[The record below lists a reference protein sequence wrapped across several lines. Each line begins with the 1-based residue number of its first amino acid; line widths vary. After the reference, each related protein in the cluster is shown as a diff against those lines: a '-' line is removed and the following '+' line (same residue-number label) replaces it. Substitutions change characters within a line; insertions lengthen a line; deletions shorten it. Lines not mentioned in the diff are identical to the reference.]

1 MRIVVDGVIFQRKGT
16 GIARMW
22 SAILAG
28 MEKHPD
34 LHVVLLD
41 RGSAPSFRGIETVE
55 FPSYKTNTTTATD
68 SFLLDRMC
76 QRLGADAFSSTWY
89 TTPVSIPSVLVLC
102 DGAPD
107 VPGAGPGRRPAQEK
121 QLAINFASNY
131 ACFSEHARSELEL
144 RYRGTLGR
152 SVVTACGAEPSVFRP
167 HDRSAVEAFKRKHEL
182 PEPYFLLVE
191 AAPEQ
196 LAHEGELLAFLAS
209 SAAAGEKAQVLCVGD
224 EQMVQAEALAHP
236 PDHVFIRQVR
246 LTDDRELACAYSG
259 ADALLLPARYEGP
272 AVAVVEAMACGCPV
286 VTTREGALAGTT
298 GDAAV
303 LVSDTQPETLQ
314 RAVSAIRSP
323 DARSALAARG
333 LSRSSSCNWDGMT
346 DCLYRLFKRAH
357 EEHGTAARREF
368 HREWVRLR
376 AVQAAVDPCRR
387 SDL

>member
-1 MRIVVDGVIFQRKGT
+1 MRIVVDGVIFQREGT

-41 RGSAPSFRGIETVE
+41 RGCAPSFRGIEKVE
-55 FPSYKTNTTTATD
+55 FPSYKTNTTTASD

-76 QRLGADAFSSTWY
+76 LRLAADAFSSTWH

-102 DGAPD
+102 DGATD

-121 QLAINFASNY
+121 QLAINHASYY

-152 SVVTACGAEPSVFRP
+152 SVVTSCGVEPSVFRP
-167 HDRSAVEAFKRKHEL
+167 QDRSAVETFKRKYEL

-191 AAPEQ
+191 AGPEQ
-196 LAHEGELLAFLAS
+196 LAREGELLAFLTS
-209 SAAAGEKAQVLCVGD
+209 SAAAGRKAQVLCVSD
-224 EQMVQAEALAHP
+224 EQLMQAEAVARL
-236 PDHVFIRQVR
+236 PDHVSIRQVR

-259 ADALLLPARYEGP
+259 ADALLLPSRYEGP
-272 AVAVVEAMACGCPV
+272 AVAAVEAMACGCPV
-286 VTTREGALAGTT
+286 VTTRDGALAETT

-303 LVSDTQPETLQ
+303 LVSDTRPEALQ

-323 DARSALAARG
+323 DSRSTLAARG
-333 LSRSSSCNWDGMT
+333 LTRASSCNWDGMT
-346 DCLYRLFKRAH
+346 DCLFQLFKRAH

-368 HREWVRLR
+368 HRDWSRLR
-376 AVQAAVDPCRR
+376 AIQAAVDPCRR